1 VNVEAGAGG
10 GPASGGHVATS
21 STRDRADRLVALLDE
36 REVDALLVT
45 NLVNVRYLAGYTG
58 SNGVVLVGLHGL
70 RCFVTDFRYV
80 TQAEQQVH
88 GFELRIGEQD
98 LLDDAIAALPAGD
111 VRLGIEDQH
120 LPLRTYRR
128 LRDALP
134 ASVELVSAGGAVE
147 RLRTVKDAE
156 EVARVRAAAEL
167 ADAAL
172 TATLAGGLAG
182 RRERDVALA
191 LEQEMRR
198 LGAERPSFETIVAS
212 AAHGALPHAVPRE
225 VEIAPGALVT
235 IDWGAQ
241 LDGYCSDCTR
251 TYAVGEPG
259 ERARE
264 IYALVLEAQQ
274 AGLDAVR
281 AGVSGRDAD
290 AAARAVIDA
299 AGHAEHFGHG
309 LGHGVGLEIHEAP
322 RLSRASDATLA
333 AGNVVTAEPGVY
345 LPGELGVRIEDLVLV
360 TEDGHE
366 RLNGLPKDL
375 VTVA

>member
-1 VNVEAGAGG
+1 MTGTGSVAGA
-10 GPASGGHVATS
+10 
-21 STRDRADRLVALLDE
+21 RADRLAALIEE
-36 REVDALLVT
+36 RELDVLLVT
-45 NLVNVRYLAGYTG
+45 SLVNVRWLTGYTG
-58 SNGVVLVGLHGL
+58 SNGVALVGGPGL

-80 TQAEQQVH
+80 AQAEQQVH
-88 GFELRIGEQD
+88 GFERRVGEQD

-120 LPLRTYRR
+120 MAVRTFDR
-128 LRDALP
+128 LREALP
-134 ASVELVSAGGAVE
+134 DRVELVPAGGAVE
-147 RLRTVKDAE
+147 RLRETKDAE
-156 EVARVRAAAEL
+156 EVARIRAAAEL

-172 TATLAGGLAG
+172 ARTLQDGLRG
-182 RRERDVALA
+182 RTERAVALA

-198 LGAERPSFETIVAS
+198 LGAQRPSFDTIVAS
-212 AAHGALPHAVPRE
+212 GPHGALPHAVPRDA
-225 VEIAPGALVT
+225 EIADDRLVT
-235 IDWGAQ
+235 IDWGAE

-251 TYAVGEPG
+251 TFAVGEPG
-259 ERARE
+259 ARARE
-264 IYALVLEAQQ
+264 IYALVLRAQQ

-290 AAARAVIDA
+290 AAARRLIEE
-299 AGHAEHFGHG
+299 AGYGERFGHG

-333 AGNVVTAEPGVY
+333 AGHVVTVEPGVY

-360 TEDGHE
+360 ADDGCE

-375 VTVA
+375 VVVG